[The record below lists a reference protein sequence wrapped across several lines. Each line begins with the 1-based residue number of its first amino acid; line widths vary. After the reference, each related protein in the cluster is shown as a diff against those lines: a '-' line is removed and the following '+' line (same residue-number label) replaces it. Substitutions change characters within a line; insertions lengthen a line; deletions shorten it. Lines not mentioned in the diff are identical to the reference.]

1 MVTRKP
7 APDDTSVDT
16 NTAPRLHEMR
26 KELWS
31 ATTDSPSDVGSVWD
45 DASQQKGAAA
55 LNQQPAHHD
64 FPDSL
69 QPGAGA
75 AMNGAETTNGV
86 WDDVNGARP
95 QTADKPKDAVD
106 VPLALRPGPPQGPP
120 SRSDTNPFKRK
131 DVRAGSEETTPPM
144 PPAQPLSQVST
155 GEISN
160 NPWQPALDQ
169 HALQREQKAVAS
181 TVQQPLRAQPSSDA
195 EHDAWSVSQ
204 DSRLPPISTSPALMS
219 LPSEPA
225 SPAWDDLP
233 ENQSKL
239 PAQPPP
245 GPKEVMNEATDE
257 QHAWDDLGA
266 QNKGKGKAPAPVAVA
281 AVVEDGPIDDWN
293 LVDAPAPAPAP
304 PSKPIEAATPK
315 PQPNNKLIDTDEPE
329 PAEKAPPALPPRN
342 DEEHPPRQPPRPVDG
357 KSETYQIKNI
367 NWFDHSAEKNP
378 RTSPILVQNANGPC
392 PLVALVNALTLTT
405 PASVSD
411 TALVQVLRSRE
422 QISLGYLLDA
432 VFDELM
438 SERRTHEDT
447 SLPDVSELYGFLKG
461 LHTGMNVNPRFIPT
475 PEIVKAFKR
484 TSLTHLHPT
493 ERDDLIPG
501 TFEDTTEMA
510 LYAAFA
516 IPLIH
521 GWLPPKS
528 DPAYGAFERQAAS
541 FEDVQTL
548 LFLDEE
554 LQEKLGSLTE
564 EEEQVYSDIQYIK
577 AFLESS
583 ATQLTP
589 CGLDVITKA
598 MKPGSVAILF
608 RNDHFSTLY
617 RHPSTQQL
625 LVLVTDAGYVSH
637 DEIVWESLADVNG
650 ERTEYYSGDF
660 RIVGGQQAQ
669 STSRG
674 PQVGGQRSQG
684 RPTIN
689 TNHSNAGDWTTVQ
702 GRGRRKNLDA
712 PAADETPLSPNHE
725 QEDRD
730 LALALQ
736 LQEEEEQRHRAEQ
749 AARRRESQLSEQF
762 IEQQARVQ
770 QGPTT
775 RRAATRAAVRGG
787 VNRSTSNVA
796 SSQGSRR
803 NSNGN
808 TSIPPTSG
816 RQPGQPPQMIRPLV
830 PPTVPVRRQ
839 GVNRPADEGLEDAPP
854 TYEQAQAAAKYEPPP
869 GHPHHHASSP
879 VAGRQGSGAG
889 PWKVE
894 RMVPIGSMQY
904 LISWYGMGKTSVV
917 SRLNIPGRVA
927 WFLMEAPGFTTMLY
941 IMFTLPGKMGVE
953 DLPWQ
958 NKVLAGL
965 FVLHYCYRAVLYPLI
980 QPSMSPIHPAVA
992 FSALGFQLCNA
1003 TCIGGW
1009 LAAYGPTTPAAW
1021 ERQLG
1026 AFGVAQFVA
1035 GIGLFYVGLVGNYFH
1050 DEELREIRRAEM
1062 RRQERIVKEQRA
1074 KGVEGKVSVDKHYR
1088 LPDALLFRRKNTRSH
1103 ALTAT
1108 ATR

>member
-16 NTAPRLHEMR
+16 NAAPRLQDMR

-64 FPDSL
+64 IPDSL
-69 QPGAGA
+69 KPGAGA

-86 WDDVNGARP
+86 WDDVNGGRP
-95 QTADKPKDAVD
+95 QTADKSKDAVD

-120 SRSDTNPFKRK
+120 SRSDTNPFKKK

-195 EHDAWSVSQ
+195 EQDAWSVSQ

-219 LPSEPA
+219 LPSEPT

-233 ENQSKL
+233 ENQAKL

-245 GPKEVMNEATDE
+245 APKEVLNEVTDE

-266 QNKGKGKAPAPVAVA
+266 QNKGKGKAAAPVAA
-281 AVVEDGPIDDWN
+281 AAIVEDGPIDDWN

-304 PSKPIEAATPK
+304 PSKPVEAATPK
-315 PQPNNKLIDTDEPE
+315 PQSNENLIDTDEPE

-475 PEIVKAFKR
+475 PDIVKAFKR

-674 PQVGGQRSQG
+674 PQTGGQRSQG

-689 TNHSNAGDWTTVQ
+689 TNHSNAGDWNTV
-702 GRGRRKNLDA
+702 G
-712 PAADETPLSPNHE
+712 
-725 QEDRD
+725 D
-730 LALALQ
+730 LQ
-736 LQEEEEQRHRAEQ
+736 
-749 AARRRESQLSEQF
+749 
-762 IEQQARVQ
+762 
-770 QGPTT
+770 
-775 RRAATRAAVRGG
+775 
-787 VNRSTSNVA
+787 
-796 SSQGSRR
+796 
-803 NSNGN
+803 
-808 TSIPPTSG
+808 
-816 RQPGQPPQMIRPLV
+816 
-830 PPTVPVRRQ
+830 
-839 GVNRPADEGLEDAPP
+839 
-854 TYEQAQAAAKYEPPP
+854 
-869 GHPHHHASSP
+869 
-879 VAGRQGSGAG
+879 
-889 PWKVE
+889 
-894 RMVPIGSMQY
+894 IGSMQY

-927 WFLMEAPGFTTMLY
+927 WFLMEAPGFTTLLY

-965 FVLHYCYRAVLYPLI
+965 FVIHYCYRAVLYPLI

-1021 ERQLG
+1021 DRQLG

-1062 RRQERIVKEQRA
+1062 RRQERIVKEQKA

-1088 LPDALLFRRKNTRSH
+1088 LPDALLFRYVLFPHYFLEWVEWFGWWMASGWGMPGRAFFVNEVTAMLPRARSG
-1103 ALTAT
+1103 
-1108 ATR
+1108 RGWYVERFGEEKVGKRWVIVPGVY

>member
-16 NTAPRLHEMR
+16 NTAPRLQDMR

-31 ATTDSPSDVGSVWD
+31 ATTDSPSDVGSMWD
-45 DASQQKGAAA
+45 DASQQKGAVA

-64 FPDSL
+64 IPDSL
-69 QPGAGA
+69 KPGAGA

-195 EHDAWSVSQ
+195 EHDAWSASQ

-245 GPKEVMNEATDE
+245 APKEVMNEVTDE

-266 QNKGKGKAPAPVAVA
+266 QNKGKGKAPAPVAAA

-304 PSKPIEAATPK
+304 PSKPVEAVTPK
-315 PQPNNKLIDTDEPE
+315 PQSNEKLIDTDEPE

-674 PQVGGQRSQG
+674 PQ
-684 RPTIN
+684 
-689 TNHSNAGDWTTVQ
+689 
-702 GRGRRKNLDA
+702 
-712 PAADETPLSPNHE
+712 
-725 QEDRD
+725 
-730 LALALQ
+730 
-736 LQEEEEQRHRAEQ
+736 
-749 AARRRESQLSEQF
+749 
-762 IEQQARVQ
+762 
-770 QGPTT
+770 
-775 RRAATRAAVRGG
+775 
-787 VNRSTSNVA
+787 
-796 SSQGSRR
+796 
-803 NSNGN
+803 
-808 TSIPPTSG
+808 
-816 RQPGQPPQMIRPLV
+816 
-830 PPTVPVRRQ
+830 
-839 GVNRPADEGLEDAPP
+839 
-854 TYEQAQAAAKYEPPP
+854 
-869 GHPHHHASSP
+869 
-879 VAGRQGSGAG
+879 
-889 PWKVE
+889 
-894 RMVPIGSMQY
+894 IGSMQY

-927 WFLMEAPGFTTMLY
+927 WFLMEAPGFTTLLY
-941 IMFTLPGKMGVE
+941 IMFTLPGKVGVE

-965 FVLHYCYRAVLYPLI
+965 FVIHYCYRAVLYPLI

-1103 ALTAT
+1103 ASTAT

>member
-16 NTAPRLHEMR
+16 NTAPRLQDMR

-31 ATTDSPSDVGSVWD
+31 ATTDSPSDVGSMWD
-45 DASQQKGAAA
+45 DASQQKGAVA

-64 FPDSL
+64 IPDSL
-69 QPGAGA
+69 KPGAGA

-195 EHDAWSVSQ
+195 EHDAWSASQ

-245 GPKEVMNEATDE
+245 APKEVMNEVTDE

-266 QNKGKGKAPAPVAVA
+266 QNKGKGKAPAPVAAA

-304 PSKPIEAATPK
+304 PSKPVEAVTPK
-315 PQPNNKLIDTDEPE
+315 PQSNEKLIDTDEPE

-674 PQVGGQRSQG
+674 PQ
-684 RPTIN
+684 
-689 TNHSNAGDWTTVQ
+689 
-702 GRGRRKNLDA
+702 
-712 PAADETPLSPNHE
+712 
-725 QEDRD
+725 
-730 LALALQ
+730 
-736 LQEEEEQRHRAEQ
+736 
-749 AARRRESQLSEQF
+749 
-762 IEQQARVQ
+762 
-770 QGPTT
+770 
-775 RRAATRAAVRGG
+775 
-787 VNRSTSNVA
+787 
-796 SSQGSRR
+796 
-803 NSNGN
+803 
-808 TSIPPTSG
+808 
-816 RQPGQPPQMIRPLV
+816 
-830 PPTVPVRRQ
+830 
-839 GVNRPADEGLEDAPP
+839 
-854 TYEQAQAAAKYEPPP
+854 
-869 GHPHHHASSP
+869 
-879 VAGRQGSGAG
+879 
-889 PWKVE
+889 
-894 RMVPIGSMQY
+894 IGSMQY

-927 WFLMEAPGFTTMLY
+927 WFLMEAPGFTTLLY
-941 IMFTLPGKMGVE
+941 IMFTLPGKVGVE

-965 FVLHYCYRAVLYPLI
+965 FVIHYCYRAVLYPLI

-1062 RRQERIVKEQRA
+1062 RRQERIVKDQKA

-1088 LPDALLFRRKNTRSH
+1088 LPDALLFRSCQRRLDVFMAS
-1103 ALTAT
+1103 LY
-1108 ATR
+1108 R